1 MSYKQTIYPNLDD
14 KKLVVNYQGKPLLD
28 WFLWCLAV
36 AQKTFNV
43 APFAATAQIA
53 WNWNNTKH
61 QDRNLPDGCFV
72 PIWWTGGTGNYGHVA
87 VAKRSGNRIQVWSSP
102 YRHKPF
108 FDYFEGELNATIDNI
123 SRIYGV
129 SYAGWTETMNTT
141 RIVEWVNPPQLKP
154 NEEIAAEVWQNK
166 WGNGQD
172 RINRL
177 TSAGYDW
184 KAIQALIDKGVG
196 KPVEKPVEAPKQP
209 EAPKVEEVKPVEEA
223 KPAEQPKAEEVKPVE
238 KVKPAEQPKAEEVK
252 PVEKVKPVEEPK
264 AEEVKPVEKVKPV
277 EEPKTE
283 EKPKE
288 EEKHM
293 DKIPELTDDKIKQFN
308 DAYQAS
314 LAQASGIIEEVG
326 SGFDFS
332 QKTKMIAYLAG
343 DFLLLAGAITP
354 QVILAI
360 MSLNDKNL
368 TAFGTALA
376 SILATLGSQIL
387 LIFKLMKKKK

>member
-1 MSYKQTIYPNLDD
+1 MSFKQTLYPNLDD
-14 KKLVVNYQGKPLLD
+14 KKLVVYYQGKPLLD

-36 AQKTFNV
+36 AQRTFNV
-43 APFAATAQIA
+43 APFAASAQIA

-87 VAKRSGNRIQVWSSP
+87 IAKRSGNWVQVWSSP
-102 YRHKPF
+102 YRHKAF

-129 SYAGWTETMNTT
+129 NYAGWTETMNTT
-141 RIVEWVNPPQLKP
+141 RVVEWVNPPQLKP

-184 KAIQALIDKGVG
+184 KAVQALIDKGVG
-196 KPVEKPVEAPKQP
+196 KPVEKPVEQ
-209 EAPKVEEVKPVEEA
+209 PKVEEVKPVE
-223 KPAEQPKAEEVKPVE
+223 QPKVEEVKPVE
-238 KVKPAEQPKAEEVK
+238 Q
-252 PVEKVKPVEEPK
+252 
-264 AEEVKPVEKVKPV
+264 
-277 EEPKTE
+277 PKTE
-283 EKPKE
+283 DNKSKE
-288 EEKHM
+288 EEKPM
-293 DKIPELTDDKIKQFN
+293 DKTPELTDDKIKQFN

-314 LAQASGIIEEVG
+314 LSQASGIIEEVG

-332 QKTKMIAYLAG
+332 QKTKIIAYLIG
-343 DFLLLAGAITP
+343 DFLLLGSAITP
-354 QVILAI
+354 QVVLAI
-360 MSLNDKNL
+360 MSLNDKNM

-387 LIFKLMKKKK
+387 LIFKLLKKKK

>member
-1 MSYKQTIYPNLDD
+1 MSYKQVIFPNLDD

-87 VAKRSGNRIQVWSSP
+87 VAKRTGNHIQIWSSP
-102 YRHKPF
+102 YRHKPY
-108 FDYFEGELNATIDNI
+108 FDYFEGELNATIDNV

-141 RIVEWVNPPQLKP
+141 RIVEWVNPPQLKS

-209 EAPKVEEVKPVEEA
+209 EAPKVEEVKP
-223 KPAEQPKAEEVKPVE
+223 AEPPKVEEVKP
-238 KVKPAEQPKAEEVK
+238 AEPPKIEETK
-252 PVEKVKPVEEPK
+252 PVEKPVESPKVEETKPVEQPK
-264 AEEVKPVEKVKPV
+264 IEN
-277 EEPKTE
+277 
-283 EKPKE
+283 KPKE
-288 EEKHM
+288 EKKTM
-293 DKIPELTDDKIKQFN
+293 DVGKTSATELTDEKIKQFN

-332 QKTKMIAYLAG
+332 QKTKMIAYLLG

-354 QVILAI
+354 QVILAV

>member
-1 MSYKQTIYPNLDD
+1 MSFKQIIFPNLDD

-53 WNWNNTKH
+53 WNWNNTKQ

-129 SYAGWTETMNTT
+129 VYAGWTETMNTT

-154 NEEIAAEVWQNK
+154 NEEIAAEVWRDM
-166 WGNGQD
+166 WGKGQD

-184 KAIQALIDKGVG
+184 RTIQALIDKGVG
-196 KPVEKPVEAPKQP
+196 KPVEQPKVEETKPVEQ
-209 EAPKVEEVKPVEEA
+209 PKVEEVKPAEVV
-223 KPAEQPKAEEVKPVE
+223 KPIEQPK
-238 KVKPAEQPKAEEVK
+238 
-252 PVEKVKPVEEPK
+252 
-264 AEEVKPVEKVKPV
+264 
-277 EEPKTE
+277 TE
-283 EKPKE
+283 DESKE

-332 QKTKMIAYLAG
+332 QKTKMIAYLTG

>member
-1 MSYKQTIYPNLDD
+1 MQTVDPNLED
-14 KKLVVNYQGKPLLD
+14 KKVVVFYH

-36 AQKTFNV
+36 AQRTFNV
-43 APFAATAQIA
+43 APFAASAQIA

-87 VAKRSGNRIQVWSSP
+87 IAKRSGNWVQVWSSP
-102 YRHKPF
+102 YRHKAF

-141 RIVEWVNPPQLKP
+141 RVVEWVNPPQLKP

-184 KAIQALIDKGVG
+184 KAVQALIDKGVG
-196 KPVEKPVEAPKQP
+196 KPVEQ
-209 EAPKVEEVKPVEEA
+209 PKVEEVKPVE
-223 KPAEQPKAEEVKPVE
+223 QPKVEEVKPVE
-238 KVKPAEQPKAEEVK
+238 QPKVEEVK
-252 PVEKVKPVEEPK
+252 PVEQ
-264 AEEVKPVEKVKPV
+264 
-277 EEPKTE
+277 PKTE
-283 EKPKE
+283 DNKSKE
-288 EEKHM
+288 EEKPM
-293 DKIPELTDDKIKQFN
+293 DKTPELTDDKIKQFN

-314 LAQASGIIEEVG
+314 LSQASGIIEEVG

-332 QKTKMIAYLAG
+332 QKTKMIAYLLG

-360 MSLNDKNL
+360 MSLNEKNM

>member
-1 MSYKQTIYPNLDD
+1 MSFKQKIFPNLDD

-53 WNWNNTKH
+53 WNWNNAKH

-108 FDYFEGELNATIDNI
+108 FDYFEGELNTTIDNI

-129 SYAGWTETMNTT
+129 VYAGWTETMNTT
-141 RIVEWVNPPQLKP
+141 RIVEWVTPPQLKP
-154 NEEIAAEVWQNK
+154 NEEIAAEVWRDM
-166 WGNGQD
+166 WGKGQD

-184 KAIQALIDKGVG
+184 RTIQALIDKGVG
-196 KPVEKPVEAPKQP
+196 KPVEQPKVEETKPVEQ
-209 EAPKVEEVKPVEEA
+209 PKVEEVKPAEVV
-223 KPAEQPKAEEVKPVE
+223 KPIEQPKTEDESK
-238 KVKPAEQPKAEEVK
+238 
-252 PVEKVKPVEEPK
+252 
-264 AEEVKPVEKVKPV
+264 
-277 EEPKTE
+277 E
-283 EKPKE
+283 EK
-288 EEKHM
+288 KHM

-332 QKTKMIAYLAG
+332 QKTKMIAYLTG

>member
-1 MSYKQTIYPNLDD
+1 MSFKQIIFPNLDD

-129 SYAGWTETMNTT
+129 VYAGWTETMNTT

-154 NEEIAAEVWQNK
+154 NEEIAAEVWRDMWCK
-166 WGNGQD
+166 GQD

-184 KAIQALIDKGVG
+184 RTIQALIDKGVG
-196 KPVEKPVEAPKQP
+196 KPVEQPKVEETKPVEQ
-209 EAPKVEEVKPVEEA
+209 PKVEEVKPAEVV
-223 KPAEQPKAEEVKPVE
+223 KPIEQPK
-238 KVKPAEQPKAEEVK
+238 
-252 PVEKVKPVEEPK
+252 
-264 AEEVKPVEKVKPV
+264 
-277 EEPKTE
+277 TE
-283 EKPKE
+283 DESKE

-332 QKTKMIAYLAG
+332 QKTKMIAYLTG

-387 LIFKLMKKKK
+387 LIFKLLKKK

>member
-1 MSYKQTIYPNLDD
+1 MSFKQKIFPNLDD

-129 SYAGWTETMNTT
+129 VYAGWTETMNTT
-141 RIVEWVNPPQLKP
+141 RIVEWVTPPQLKP
-154 NEEIAAEVWQNK
+154 NEEIAAEVWRDM
-166 WGNGQD
+166 WGKGQD

-184 KAIQALIDKGVG
+184 RTIQALIDKGVG
-196 KPVEKPVEAPKQP
+196 KPVEQPKVEETKPVEQ
-209 EAPKVEEVKPVEEA
+209 PKVEEVKPAEVV
-223 KPAEQPKAEEVKPVE
+223 KPIEQPK
-238 KVKPAEQPKAEEVK
+238 
-252 PVEKVKPVEEPK
+252 
-264 AEEVKPVEKVKPV
+264 
-277 EEPKTE
+277 TE
-283 EKPKE
+283 DETKE

-332 QKTKMIAYLAG
+332 QKTKMIAYLTG

-387 LIFKLMKKKK
+387 LIFKLLKKK